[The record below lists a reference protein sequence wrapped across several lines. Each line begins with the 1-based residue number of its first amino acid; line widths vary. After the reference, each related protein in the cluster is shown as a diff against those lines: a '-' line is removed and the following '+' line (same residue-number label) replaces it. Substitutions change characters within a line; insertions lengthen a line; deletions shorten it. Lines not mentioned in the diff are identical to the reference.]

1 MSNNQQAYASA
12 QVRERTI
19 LRNVY
24 LWMSG
29 GLALSGI
36 VALMV
41 ANSPALLQ
49 AVAQFFLLLVI
60 GEFALVWFLSARI
73 QNMSP
78 GGAALAFSGYA
89 GLNGL
94 TLGLI
99 IAAYVYGSPSGA
111 AVVAQTFFVTA
122 GTFAAV
128 SVWAMTTPRSL
139 VGMGRYLMMGLIGL
153 IIASVVNIFFASGW
167 LDWIISYA
175 GVAIFIGLTAYDT
188 QMIAGWSRE
197 LTGNVSEG
205 DYVRISI
212 QGALKLYLDFV
223 NLFLFMLR
231 IFGRRN

>member
-1 MSNNQQAYASA
+1 MSTNQQAYASA

-24 LWMSG
+24 LWMTG
-29 GLALSGI
+29 GLALSGV

-41 ANSPALLQ
+41 AGNPALLQ
-49 AVAQFFLLLVI
+49 TVAQYFLLFVI
-60 GEFALVWFLSARI
+60 AEFALVWFLSARI

-78 GGAALAFSGYA
+78 STAALAFSGYA
-89 GLNGL
+89 ALNGL

-99 IAAYVYGSPSGA
+99 IAAYAYGSPAGA
-111 AVVAQTFFVTA
+111 SVVAQTFFITA
-122 GTFAAV
+122 GTFGAV
-128 SVWAMTTPRSL
+128 SLWAMTTQRSL

-167 LDWIISYA
+167 LDWVISYA

-188 QMIAGWSRE
+188 QMIQSWSQE
-197 LTGNVSEG
+197 LSGKVSQE

-212 QGALKLYLDFV
+212 QGALKLYLDFI

-231 IFGRRN
+231 ILGRRN